1 MLMRAQGGPLL
12 ALAMAVF
19 FVGALPTAAVAG
31 DKEDMAEMQKQLNAG
46 VMAKPFSVEDE
57 AKIDAYVQDAMKKDI
72 KPKQSAPSYWQPGW
86 TCNNLYGHYYDYR
99 DCMYYHRYYGRYW

>member
-1 MLMRAQGGPLL
+1 MVTRAQSWRAL
-12 ALAMAVF
+12 ALALTVF
-19 FVGALPTAAVAG
+19 FVASMPPAAMAG

-57 AKIDAYVQDAMKKDI
+57 AKIDAYVKDAMKKDL
-72 KPKQSAPSYWQPGW
+72 KPKESAPSYWQPGW

-99 DCMYYHRYYGRYW
+99 DCRYYHRYYGRYW

>member
-1 MLMRAQGGPLL
+1 MKRSHITPLVSL
-12 ALAMAVF
+12 AATAWLVVGLSPAAM
-19 FVGALPTAAVAG
+19 AG

-57 AKIDAYVQDAMKKDI
+57 AKIDAYVKDAMKKDL
-72 KPKQSAPSYWQPGW
+72 KPRESAPSYWQPGW